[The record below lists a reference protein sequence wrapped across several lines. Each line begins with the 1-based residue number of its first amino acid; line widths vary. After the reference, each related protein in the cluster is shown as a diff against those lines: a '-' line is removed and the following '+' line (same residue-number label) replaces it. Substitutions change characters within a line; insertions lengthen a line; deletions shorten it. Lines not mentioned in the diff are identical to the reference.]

1 MSIPAIAP
9 IMPLGALNPISPTS
23 PTSLESIPRTS
34 SGDGAQKA
42 GTDFSKFLNDALN
55 QVQALQANADT
66 ASQQLATGQVQDM
79 SAVMVALE
87 KASLSLSLT
96 VSVRDKAIDAYNQ
109 IMRMQM

>member
-9 IMPLGALNPISPTS
+9 IMPLGAMNSISPTS
-23 PTSLESIPRTS
+23 LQSIPSTGP
-34 SGDGAQKA
+34 GDGAQKA
-42 GTDFSKFLNDALN
+42 GTDFSKFLNDALS
-55 QVQALQANADT
+55 QVQALQSNADV

-79 SAVMVALE
+79 STVMVALE

>member
-9 IMPLGALNPISPTS
+9 IVPLGALNPIT
-23 PTSLESIPRTS
+23 PTSLQSAPNIS

-55 QVQALQANADT
+55 QVNALQTNADV

-79 SAVMVALE
+79 STVMVALE

>member
-9 IMPLGALNPISPTS
+9 IPPLGAIKQLT
-23 PTSLESIPRTS
+23 PTSLERTPNNS

-42 GTDFSKFLNDALN
+42 GADFSKFLNDALS
-55 QVQALQANADT
+55 QVNALQTNADA

-79 SAVMVALE
+79 STVMVALQ

-96 VSVRDKAIDAYNQ
+96 VSVRDKMLDAYNQ
-109 IMRMQM
+109 VMRMQM